1 MYPVPVRL
9 VVHPQVLQTCPR
21 TLVPGSNCERLLLL
35 RKLTLHKH
43 RTQGKNVN
51 LGGVLH
57 FDGSGEEVVESF
69 SGRIGGNVGDSNF
82 ACQRGDIDDCTFVLS
97 FEHVGD
103 DIVTHQNH
111 WNAIDV
117 DFIEQSFVREFVEVA
132 NIGYPYI
139 VDEDGG
145 LTSNSLNFELFE
157 DLGEEPFCLAFG
169 KISSNRI
176 SSDEFVLLS
185 KFF

>member
-1 MYPVPVRL
+1 M
-9 VVHPQVLQTCPR
+9 
-21 TLVPGSNCERLLLL
+21 
-35 RKLTLHKH
+35 
-43 RTQGKNVN
+43 
-51 LGGVLH
+51 GGVLH